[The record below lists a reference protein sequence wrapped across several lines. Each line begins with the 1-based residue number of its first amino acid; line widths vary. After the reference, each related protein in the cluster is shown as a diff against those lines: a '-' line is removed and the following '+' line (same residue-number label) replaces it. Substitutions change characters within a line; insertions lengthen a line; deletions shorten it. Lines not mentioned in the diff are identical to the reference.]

1 MIKTAIAGAA
11 TPDAGELLRL
21 LVNHPEVDIRTLYA
35 PEMKG
40 CTPTAAHHGLIGETL
55 PAFTDVLDTA
65 KCDVL
70 FICEHSE
77 PVERLIESLP
87 ESSRLR
93 LIDLTHPESGNAT
106 RYGYIYGL
114 PEMNRKSMVRGA
126 TRGVVPGAIESL
138 ALVALYPLAA
148 NLMLRGD
155 LRIRVEAT
163 DGLTEAEALVKA
175 QREIAARLAGTQ
187 QSFDGEVS
195 ITAEDRPAGRGIRV
209 RLEMDSFMQLEDVVR
224 LYDEIYDDH
233 NFTFMTRKPV
243 SKAEVV
249 GTNRIVIALGKERDR
264 LTVDAVADGH
274 MRGGAGE
281 AVHIMNLL
289 FGLHEKTGL
298 TLKASE
304 YVG

>member
-1 MIKTAIAGAA
+1 MIKIAIAGAQ
-11 TPDAGELLRL
+11 TPDAGELIRL

-35 PEMKG
+35 PGMKG
-40 CTPTAAHHGLIGETL
+40 YAPQAAHHGLIGESL

-70 FICEHSE
+70 FICEKSDA
-77 PVERLIESLP
+77 VDRLTESLP
-87 ESSRLR
+87 ESSGLR
-93 LIDLTHPESGNAT
+93 LIDLTHPESAEAT

-114 PEMNRKSMVRGA
+114 SEMNRKSMVRGA
-126 TRGVVPGAIESL
+126 KRGVVPGAIESV

-155 LRIRVEAT
+155 LRLRVEAT
-163 DGLTEAEALVKA
+163 DELTTAEALVKA
-175 QREIAARLAGTQ
+175 QNEIAARLAETQ

-195 ITAEDRPAGRGIRV
+195 ITAEDRPAGRGLRV
-209 RLEMDSFMQLEDVVR
+209 RLETDSFMLLEDIEK
-224 LYDEIYDDH
+224 LYEEIYDDH
-233 NFTFMTRKPV
+233 NFTFLTRTPV
-243 SKAEVV
+243 EKAEVV
-249 GTNRIVIALGKERDR
+249 GTNRIVIALGRENDR
-264 LTVDAVADGH
+264 LSIDAVADGH